1 MADTITRRSYLL
13 LAIQREAAP
22 VTTSRA
28 AQLLAASPWSTCG
41 RNTARKDLRAL
52 AARGFLAAAEADGRR
67 IYRPTDTNGGTA

>member
-13 LAIQREAAP
+13 LAIQRETTP

-67 IYRPTDTNGGTA
+67 IYRPTSPGEDA